1 MLFPALGHQP
11 KINGQIIFFISDL
24 IYNFIH
30 RCNQQMSLVI
40 AATILKTLSISTLLL
55 DFVLFMS
62 LEIHLFEI
70 CEAL

>member
-1 MLFPALGHQP
+1 
-11 KINGQIIFFISDL
+11 
-24 IYNFIH
+24 
-30 RCNQQMSLVI
+30 MSLVI
-40 AATILKTLSISTLLL
+40 AATILKTLSISKLLL